1 MNIGIYEG
9 SIPPPVFIQNW
20 VNGLIDRGYTIYIY
34 GKAKGKNSQ
43 FSKSG
48 IIQRKVPSTKIGV
61 LLQFIYFLFRLII
74 NQPLLYLDL
83 INIDLITPNSD
94 RVINNILALQI
105 KKWAYQISADKI
117 FKYIDNFIRLFYIPL
132 R

>member
-1 MNIGIYEG
+1 MILSSGGISLG
-9 SIPPPVFIQNW
+9 NSKVFILEGET
-20 VNGLIDRGYTIYIY
+20 VGTV
-34 GKAKGKNSQ
+34 
-43 FSKSG
+43 F
-48 IIQRKVPSTKIGV
+48 V
-61 LLQFIYFLFRLII
+61 LLEVGRVFSVATFVLSSGELRHAEKNKQIKARVDII
-74 NQPLLYLDL
+74 LYLDL

>member
-1 MNIGIYEG
+1 M
-9 SIPPPVFIQNW
+9 F
-20 VNGLIDRGYTIYIY
+20 
-34 GKAKGKNSQ
+34 
-43 FSKSG
+43 
-48 IIQRKVPSTKIGV
+48 
-61 LLQFIYFLFRLII
+61 
-74 NQPLLYLDL
+74 LYLDL

-105 KKWAYQISADKI
+105 KKWAYQISGDKI